1 MTAKIII
8 NASETVVCPKCA
20 ERFPLDQGITRQ
32 TMEKYERDVAAEFAR
47 RDTELR
53 EAIRKDELEKARR
66 TFVDQETLLK
76 QQLTA
81 QTDARTRAEKAAR
94 EAVQAARAKAAQDF
108 EQDRQSLVQ
117 ELARKD
123 SALKD
128 FREKELALRAEKQR
142 LEEEKQNLEIDVQ
155 RRLDTERRT
164 IQEQAS
170 KAEADKF
177 RLKEQEYR
185 KQLEDALRVKDELT
199 RKLEQGSQQLQGE
212 VLELELETLLRNAFP
227 HDRIE
232 PVRKGQRGA
241 DVLQVVHTSTGQ
253 RCGAIIWEAK
263 RAENWSQK
271 WIQKLK
277 DDQVEA
283 KAELAVIVTT
293 SMPDDSATPFT
304 MVGDVWVAR
313 DSVVRPVAQTL
324 RILLLE
330 AHTLKLVNTGK
341 AEKVEALYQYL
352 CSPQFAQRVRAVVE
366 TFDGMQ
372 RDLNQEKNAVLRLW
386 KKREAQIERVAANM
400 TGMVGELQAIAHE
413 SLPQLESIQLLSLPD
428 GEAPTGE
435 QPGEH
440 PDPITPGKG

>member
-8 NASETVVCPKCA
+8 NASETVVCPQCA
-20 ERFPLDQGITRQ
+20 ARFPLDQGITRQ
-32 TMEKYERDVAAEFAR
+32 TMEKYEREVTTEFAR
-47 RDTELR
+47 RDAELR
-53 EAIRKDELEKARR
+53 EAIRKDEVEKARR
-66 TFVDQETLLK
+66 AFGEQETHLK
-76 QQLTA
+76 QLLTA
-81 QTDARTRAEKAAR
+81 QTEARTKAETAAR
-94 EAVQAARAKAAQDF
+94 EAVQAARARAAQDF
-108 EQDRQSLVQ
+108 EQEKQGILQ
-117 ELARKD
+117 ELTRKD
-123 SALKD
+123 ATLKE
-128 FREKELALRAEKQR
+128 FRENELALRKEKQQ
-142 LEEEKQNLEIDVQ
+142 LEEDKQNLEIGVQ
-155 RRLDTERRT
+155 RRLDSERRA
-164 IQEQAS
+164 ILEQAS
-170 KAEADKF
+170 KTEADRF

-185 KQLEDALRVKDELT
+185 KQLEDALKVKDELT

-212 VLELELETLLRNAFP
+212 VLELELETVLRNAFP

-241 DVLQVVHTSTGQ
+241 DVLQIVHTSTGQ

-293 SMPDDSATPFT
+293 SMPEDMAAPFT
-304 MVGDVWVAR
+304 IIGDVWVTR
-313 DSVVRPVAQTL
+313 ENVVRPVAQTL

-330 AHTLKLVNTGK
+330 AHKLKLVNTGK
-341 AEKVEALYQYL
+341 SEKVEALYNYL
-352 CSPQFAQRVRAVVE
+352 CSSQFAQRVRAVVE

-386 KKREAQIERVAANM
+386 KKREAQIERVTDNM

-413 SLPQLESIQLLSLPD
+413 SLPQLESIPLLSLPD
-428 GEAPTGE
+428 GEERKAD
-435 QPGEH
+435 PG
-440 PDPITPGKG
+440 